1 MQARKKSKAKQTPAS
16 STTATK
22 PKAAKAKTAVATE
35 AQFDNP
41 LNADEFFDAADAD
54 GDGVVT
60 KQEVRDAL
68 ARQTAANPSELERN
82 AEPAPELE

>member
-1 MQARKKSKAKQTPAS
+1 MQARKKSKAKQAPAS
-16 STTATK
+16 ITTATK
-22 PKAAKAKTAVATE
+22 PKAAKAKTATVAK
-35 AQFDNP
+35 FDNP
-41 LNADEFFDAADAD
+41 LNADELFDAADAD

-60 KQEVRDAL
+60 KQEMRDAL

>member
-22 PKAAKAKTAVATE
+22 PKAAKAKTATVAK
-35 AQFDNP
+35 FDNP

-60 KQEVRDAL
+60 KQEMRDAL
-68 ARQTAANPSELERN
+68 ARQTAANPSEPERN

>member
-16 STTATK
+16 STTAAK
-22 PKAAKAKTAVATE
+22 PKAAKAKTAGATE

-41 LNADEFFDAADAD
+41 LNPDELFDAADAD

-60 KQEVRDAL
+60 KQEMRDAL
-68 ARQTAANPSELERN
+68 ARQTAANPSEPERN

>member
-60 KQEVRDAL
+60 KQEMRDAL
-68 ARQTAANPSELERN
+68 ARQTAANPSEPERN

>member
-35 AQFDNP
+35 AQFDSP

-60 KQEVRDAL
+60 KQEMRDAL
-68 ARQTAANPSELERN
+68 ARQTAANPSEPERN

>member
-22 PKAAKAKTAVATE
+22 PKAAKAKTATE
-35 AQFDNP
+35 VKFDNP
-41 LNADEFFDAADAD
+41 PNPDELFDAADAD

-60 KQEVRDAL
+60 KQEMRDAL
-68 ARQTAANPSELERN
+68 ARQAAANPSEPERN

>member
-22 PKAAKAKTAVATE
+22 PKAAKAQTATAK
-35 AQFDNP
+35 FDNP
-41 LNADEFFDAADAD
+41 LNGDELFDAADAD

-60 KQEVRDAL
+60 KQEMRDAL
-68 ARQTAANPSELERN
+68 ARQAAANPSEPERN
-82 AEPAPELE
+82 AEPAPEPE

>member
-1 MQARKKSKAKQTPAS
+1 MQARKKSKAKQEPAS

-22 PKAAKAKTAVATE
+22 PKAAKAKTATE
-35 AQFDNP
+35 AKFDNP

-60 KQEVRDAL
+60 KQEMRDAL
-68 ARQTAANPSELERN
+68 ARQAAANPSEPERN
-82 AEPAPELE
+82 VEPTSEPE